1 MKQLRVLV
9 ILDKDLM
16 PPGSLKGYSESEIY
30 RWKTEY
36 DVVSTLR
43 ANGHEVHPLGVSDE
57 LRPIREAIENW
68 KPHVVFNLL
77 VEFQGEVTHDQNVVS
92 YLELMRMPYTGCN
105 PRGMVLA
112 REKDLSKQLVSH
124 HRIAVPDFAV
134 FPIGRKIRRPRRL
147 AFPLIVKS
155 LIEDS
160 SWGIA
165 QASVV
170 NSDEKLEERVRFI
183 HESIGTAAIVEQYID
198 GRELYVG
205 VLGNERL
212 RVLPVWE
219 LRFTDMPQG
228 ALPIATQRVK
238 LDPKYQESRGIV
250 TGPAKDIAP
259 ELRARFVRYAKRI
272 CRTLQL
278 DGYCRIDFRLAEDGT
293 PYFIEANPIPDIAKS
308 EEFVEAA
315 RHDGIDYP
323 TLLNRVLA
331 LGISRARARAAQR

>member
-1 MKQLRVLV
+1 M
-9 ILDKDLM
+9 
-16 PPGSLKGYSESEIY
+16 
-30 RWKTEY
+30 
-36 DVVSTLR
+36 
-43 ANGHEVHPLGVSDE
+43 
-57 LRPIREAIENW
+57 
-68 KPHVVFNLL
+68 
-77 VEFQGEVTHDQNVVS
+77 
-92 YLELMRMPYTGCN
+92 
-105 PRGMVLA
+105 
-112 REKDLSKQLVSH
+112 
-124 HRIAVPDFAV
+124 
-134 FPIGRKIRRPRRL
+134 
-147 AFPLIVKS
+147 
-155 LIEDS
+155 
-160 SWGIA
+160 
-165 QASVV
+165 
-170 NSDEKLEERVRFI
+170 
-183 HESIGTAAIVEQYID
+183 EQYID

-250 TGPAKDIAP
+250 TGPAKDISP

-315 RHDGIDYP
+315 GHDGIDP
-323 TLLNRVLA
+323 LSDASEPHPRARDQPGACPRGAA
-331 LGISRARARAAQR
+331 LGYRRRNASRMKPRMSSRLWLCASRL